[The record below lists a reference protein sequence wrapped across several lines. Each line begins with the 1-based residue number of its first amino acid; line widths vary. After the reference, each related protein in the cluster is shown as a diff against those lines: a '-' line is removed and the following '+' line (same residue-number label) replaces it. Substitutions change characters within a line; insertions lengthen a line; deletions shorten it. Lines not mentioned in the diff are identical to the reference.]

1 MKKTAT
7 KLLAALLALTLLLGC
22 AALAE
27 PAEAPAETPE
37 GYTVTGNTY
46 PFLLQ
51 FSDAQGEPFENEMNL
66 YFVNG
71 GDIPYVAL
79 SEYIQYLAE
88 LYKALG
94 KGDIVYEITTEGED
108 DLFHFEVTR
117 PDNGSMLFV
126 FPEKDTLTFTN
137 YNSFTQTVGS
147 KILVSAK
154 DMPEAE
160 TISPMDLME
169 MLTAMSQ
176 LDAEGQEMAE
186 EVLEPE
192 SGGAE
197 APAEDMPAG
206 DAEAPAEEAGAPSL
220 FALKQGMYVNRNG
233 STVTLN
239 LADYLIDIVEADGE
253 CYIPSRP

>member
-7 KLLAALLALTLLLGC
+7 KLLVALLALTLLLSC

-66 YFVNG
+66 YFVNE

-169 MLTAMSQ
+169 TLTAMAQ
-176 LDAEGQEMAE
+176 LDAEGQEMVE
-186 EVLEPE
+186 EVL
-192 SGGAE
+192 
-197 APAEDMPAG
+197 
-206 DAEAPAEEAGAPSL
+206 
-220 FALKQGMYVNRNG
+220 
-233 STVTLN
+233 
-239 LADYLIDIVEADGE
+239 
-253 CYIPSRP
+253 